1 MEIQRKPETDPVYI
15 RRVLNHAREKAWIS
29 RIARSLL
36 VLFGRSGQTGHLT
49 RQHAMAAEGD
59 NLVAA
64 CTVLVV
70 KVDPAKRSKSS
81 NAIPTLVQTGQS
93 GRNLILV
100 RNHAVEVF
108 KNAIDRAKEAMI
120 AKESRWKATPAM
132 KISVQAG
139 LITQIGRLAQLV
151 AAKA

>member
-15 RRVLNHAREKAWIS
+15 RRVLNHAREKARNS

-100 RNHAVEVF
+100 RNLAVEVF
-108 KNAIDRAKEAMI
+108 KNDIDRAKEAMI
-120 AKESRWKATPAM
+120 ATESRWKATPAM
-132 KISVQAG
+132 RILVQAG